1 MFSDLQNFT
10 GIAELFTPPEIV
22 GFLNQYFTK
31 VEQIIFKNDG
41 MLDKY
46 TGDGIMAIFGA
57 PIPTNEHAR
66 MACNAVLDFKNLS
79 TFTIEVKNRT
89 IPLITRLG
97 INSGNFVV
105 GNIGSAS
112 RMDYTAIGDT
122 VNLAARLEG
131 VNKIY
136 GTQNIISETTYS
148 LVKENFICRELDL
161 IRVKG
166 REEPLAIY
174 NIIGIINDLSSELEK
189 MLKLH
194 NEALQQYRERKFKT
208 AELAFLELNR
218 QFPDDSVAKV
228 FAKRCVQLINE
239 PQLIDED
246 GVFNITVK

>member
-1 MFSDLQNFT
+1 
-10 GIAELFTPPEIV
+10 
-22 GFLNQYFTK
+22 
-31 VEQIIFKNDG
+31 
-41 MLDKY
+41 
-46 TGDGIMAIFGA
+46 
-57 PIPTNEHAR
+57 
-66 MACNAVLDFKNLS
+66 
-79 TFTIEVKNRT
+79 
-89 IPLITRLG
+89 LG

-105 GNIGSAS
+105 GNIGSAN

-174 NIIGIINDLSSELEK
+174 NIICIKDDLSSEIEK
-189 MLKLH
+189 MLKLY
-194 NEALQQYRERKFKT
+194 NEALRLYRECEFQT
-208 AELAFLELNR
+208 AERAFLELSR
-218 QFPDDSVAKV
+218 QFPDDSVGKV

-246 GVFNITVK
+246 GVFSRS